1 MFQDAKVPRE
11 ANFNPEDP
19 SGASWVKDLPR
30 LNQTEIEDG
39 DAWYRGRLQ
48 SLQAVDEMVDE
59 VFKRL
64 EEHDMLDDT
73 YIIFTS
79 DNGYHISQHRLPP
92 GKSCG
97 YEEDINVPLY
107 IRGPGIPKDHVSEA
121 VTAHIDLLPTF
132 FKMAGISQREDFDGT
147 PIPWSLDGSDEE
159 IKIEHAN
166 IEMWKNSYSI
176 NSVPARKREIESPG
190 NNTYKSVRLIG
201 QDYSLYYSV
210 WCTNEHE
217 MYDMNVSV
225 TWLPQ
230 IFRDM
235 QLTIFNRR
243 ISTR

>member
-11 ANFNPEDP
+11 ANFNPENP

-30 LNQTEIEDG
+30 LNEKEVESG
-39 DAWYRGRLQ
+39 DTFYRARLQ
-48 SLQAVDEMVDE
+48 SLQAIDEMVDE

-64 EEHDMLDDT
+64 EEYDILDDT
-73 YIIFTS
+73 YIVFTS

-107 IRGPGIPKDHVSEA
+107 IRGPGIPKAHVSEA

-132 FKMAGISQREDFDGT
+132 FRMAGISQREDFDGT
-147 PIPWSLDGSDEE
+147 PIPWNLDGSDEE
-159 IKIEHAN
+159 VKIEHAN
-166 IEMWKNSYSI
+166 IEMWKNSYTI
-176 NSVPARKREIESPG
+176 NKLPTRKREVEAPG

-201 QDYSLYYSV
+201 QEYSLYYSV

-217 MYDMNVSV
+217 MYDMNVS
-225 TWLPQ
+225 TL
-230 IFRDM
+230 FSRTFHDM
-235 QLTIFNRR
+235 QLTCFQ
-243 ISTR
+243 